1 MKKAFAVALIL
12 CLALPAL
19 LVAEEAPKKPPSPL
33 QVYLKDKSAEK
44 FADAHTAYMAQI
56 KDTMNYGSI
65 TALAWLH
72 MFELDRYLEFLNEN
86 LGELKNMQKFQY
98 ANMLLELDR
107 NEDAIAVYEKIVEAN
122 PKWSCP
128 WRHMGEAYYKM
139 KNYAQAEKA
148 LLMAIETRE
157 EHYDAYM
164 WLAEVYHAWGK
175 YDKGIKTLETGL
187 TWYGKD
193 IEDPEEEYSS
203 AKVAFL
209 HLDLLKGAKKT
220 KTEAYRHAL
229 EHARKFDPENER
241 LKNY

>member
-1 MKKAFAVALIL
+1 
-12 CLALPAL
+12 
-19 LVAEEAPKKPPSPL
+19 
-33 QVYLKDKSAEK
+33 
-44 FADAHTAYMAQI
+44 
-56 KDTMNYGSI
+56 
-65 TALAWLH
+65 
-72 MFELDRYLEFLNEN
+72 
-86 LGELKNMQKFQY
+86 
-98 ANMLLELDR
+98 
-107 NEDAIAVYEKIVEAN
+107 
-122 PKWSCP
+122 
-128 WRHMGEAYYKM
+128 
-139 KNYAQAEKA
+139 
-148 LLMAIETRE
+148 MAIETRE

>member
-1 MKKAFAVALIL
+1 MKKAFAAAMIL
-12 CLALPAL
+12 CLVLPAL
-19 LVAEEAPKKPPSPL
+19 LVAEETEKKPPTPL
-33 QVYLKDKSAEK
+33 QTYLKDRTAEN
-44 FADAHTAYMAQI
+44 FSNAHTAYNAQI
-56 KDTMNYGSI
+56 KDTMNYASI

-72 MFELDRYLEFLNEN
+72 MFELDRHLEFLNEH

-107 NEDAIAVYEKIVEAN
+107 NTDAIAVYEKIVEAS

-128 WRHMGEAYYKM
+128 WRHMGEAYYKD
-139 KNYAQAEKA
+139 KDYAAAEKA

-175 YDKGIKTLETGL
+175 YDKGIATLEKGL
-187 TWYGKD
+187 TMYGKD

-220 KTEAYRHAL
+220 NTEAYKHAL
-229 EHARKFDPENER
+229 EHAKKFDPENER